1 MNAAKI
7 LVYDGSF
14 NGFLTAVFTAFE
26 EKIAVADIQRSQ
38 RSQSGL
44 FSESKTIIT
53 HKVKAKRVWDA
64 IQKKNH
70 NTIRV
75 IYFTFLSERKNIE
88 MLLYSYI
95 RDIFKNGETEASKM
109 SDQLVSKINQLSE
122 MVAREKYR
130 LEAAL
135 KFEQTKDEA
144 FFATISPDYNIL
156 PLISKHFRF
165 RYATKRWTIYD
176 LKRMYGLYYNGK
188 EVEFIKLDKNRM
200 YSPASPKGGPFSS
213 SEYGSKELWNSHFKK
228 KEVRTK
234 KSDSLNASKTAFK
247 PMSLAV

>member
-1 MNAAKI
+1 MKAAKI

-26 EKIAVADIQRSQ
+26 EKIAVADIQRSH
-38 RSQSGL
+38 RSQNGL
-44 FSESKTIIT
+44 FSETKTIIT

-75 IYFTFLSERKNIE
+75 VYFAFLSERKNVE

-95 RDIFKNGETEASKM
+95 RHIFKSNGMGTSEISE
-109 SDQLVSKINQLSE
+109 QIVSRLNQLSE
-122 MVAREKYR
+122 MVGREKYR

-135 KFEQTKDEA
+135 KFEQANDEA

-156 PLISKHFRF
+156 PLISKHFRS
-165 RYATKRWTIYD
+165 RYAAKKWTIYD
-176 LKRMYGLYYNGK
+176 LKRMYGLYYNGV
-188 EVEFIKLDKNRM
+188 EVEFIKLDKNRIP
-200 YSPASPKGGPFSS
+200 SQAALKGATFSGGPEGNREFWSRSFHKKQLSS
-213 SEYGSKELWNSHFKK
+213 Q
-228 KEVRTK
+228 
-234 KSDSLNASKTAFK
+234 KSNDSNTAFK
-247 PMSLAV
+247 PIGLAV